1 MDIGSLVQALLK
13 SVTTGRVVTFLTP
26 LVFAPLAGWVAIQAT
41 KLGFHY
47 SADQVLDVIVQGA
60 VFVVGALIA
69 YLKSAQWLRGYRE
82 WENNK
87 ESAAL
92 YYHSSASLDPEL
104 DERVVSLDEPHT
116 PLGMQDR
123 N

>member
-1 MDIGSLVQALLK
+1 MDIGSLVQAILK
-13 SVTTGRVVTFLTP
+13 SLTPGRVVTFLTP

-47 SADQVLDVIVQGA
+47 SSDQILDVVVQGA

-69 YLKSAQWLRGYRE
+69 YLKSAQWLKGYRE
-82 WENNK
+82 FENNR
-87 ESAAL
+87 ETAAL
-92 YYHSSASLDPEL
+92 YYHSTASLDPEL
-104 DERVVSLDEPHT
+104 DERVSLDEPHT

-123 N
+123 S